1 MERIVLGYDGS
12 PASVSALSWV
22 ADRAAREVAKVGVV
36 NVVSQ
41 FVSDRRAALDQLSD
55 AEAFLRERAPGVG
68 VELHR
73 LEGAV
78 TDALTGFATE
88 ADLLV
93 MGINPG
99 HPIRAAIAGAMPL
112 RVSAHSHVP
121 VVMVPAGW
129 ADIGDPITVGI
140 ADDDSSDVALAFAAR
155 EADEVEASIRLV
167 HAWLMPTPAFSGAT
181 ALVVTPEDV
190 VAGHRATLDAAVDWI
205 AERYPTVS
213 VEGELVRD
221 SRPAALLRFAPRS
234 SMLVI
239 GTNHRGLLAGS
250 LLGSV
255 AEGVL
260 WQAEC
265 PVAVVPRDRALL
277 SRLTEG

>member
-1 MERIVLGYDGS
+1 
-12 PASVSALSWV
+12 
-22 ADRAAREVAKVGVV
+22 
-36 NVVSQ
+36 
-41 FVSDRRAALDQLSD
+41 
-55 AEAFLRERAPGVG
+55 

-99 HPIRAAIAGAMPL
+99 HPIRAALAGAMPL

-121 VVMVPAGW
+121 VVMVPAEW

-140 ADDDSSDVALAFAAR
+140 ADGDSSDVALAFAAR
-155 EADEVEASIRLV
+155 EADSVEGSIRLV
-167 HAWLMPTPAFSGAT
+167 HAWLMPTPALFSGTT
-181 ALVVTPEDV
+181 ALVLAPEDV
-190 VAGHRATLDAAVDWI
+190 MAEHRARLDAAVDWI
-205 AERYPTVS
+205 AQRYPAMS
-213 VEGELVRD
+213 VESELVRD
-221 SRPAALLRFAPRS
+221 SRTAALLRSAPRS

-239 GTNHRGLLAGS
+239 GANHRGRLAGS

-255 AEGVL
+255 AEGVV

-265 PVAVVPRDRALL
+265 PVAVVPRDQALL
-277 SRLTEG
+277 ARLTEE

>member
-68 VELHR
+68 VDLHR
-73 LEGAV
+73 LEGGV
-78 TDALTGFATE
+78 TDALTGFAAE

-93 MGINPG
+93 TGINPG
-99 HPIRAAIAGAMPL
+99 HPIRAAMAGAMPL

-121 VVMVPAGW
+121 VVMVPAEW
-129 ADIGDPITVGI
+129 TDIGDPITVGI

-155 EADEVEASIRLV
+155 EAGEGEGSVRLV

-181 ALVVTPEDV
+181 ALAVTPEDV
-190 VAGHRATLDAAVDWI
+190 MAGHRATLEAAVDWI
-205 AERYPTVS
+205 AERFPTVS
-213 VEGELVRD
+213 FESELVRD

-277 SRLTEG
+277 SRLTED

>member
-12 PASVSALSWV
+12 AASASALSWV

-41 FVSDRRAALDQLSD
+41 FVSDRRAALDQLSE

-78 TDALTGFATE
+78 TDVLTGFATE

-99 HPIRAAIAGAMPL
+99 HPIRAAMAGAMPL

-121 VVMVPAGW
+121 VVMVPSEW
-129 ADIGDPITVGI
+129 TDIGDPITVGI
-140 ADDDSSDVALAFAAR
+140 ADDDGSDVALAFAAR
-155 EADEVEASIRLV
+155 EADEAEGSIRLV

-181 ALVVTPEDV
+181 ALMVTPEDV
-190 VAGHRATLDAAVDWI
+190 MTEHRATLDRAVGWI
-205 AERYPTVS
+205 AQRYPTVS
-213 VEGELVRD
+213 VESELVRD
-221 SRPAALLRFAPRS
+221 SRTAALLRFAPRS

-260 WQAEC
+260 WHAEC
-265 PVAVVPRDRALL
+265 PVAVVPRDRELI
-277 SRLTEG
+277 SRLTED